1 MVRIEKLLIGGIC
14 VLGLVLFTQTA
25 RAGFQD
31 FFKGVQDV
39 FTSGGSLTD
48 GDIAAGLKEA
58 LQVGTGNAVASVGQA
73 GGYLDN
79 PLIRIPLPGPLE
91 KSEKLLRLAGYGS
104 QVDAFSQSINRAAE
118 AAAPQAKELFWQ
130 AIREMSIEDARQI
143 LGGGDTAATTYF
155 KDKTSGKLQEI
166 FTPIIHDSLAEVG
179 ATRYFQD
186 LDAKAKTLPFAGS
199 LGLDLDGYVTDGA
212 LNGLFA
218 VVAQEE
224 AKIRQNPAARTTD
237 LLKKVFGAGQ

>member
-1 MVRIEKLLIGGIC
+1 MVRLKNLLIGGVC
-14 VLGLVLFTQTA
+14 VLGVVFFMQNA
-25 RAGFQD
+25 HAGFQD

-39 FTSGGSLTD
+39 FTGSASLTD

-58 LQVGTGNAVASVGQA
+58 LQIGTGNAVANVGKV

-79 PLIRIPLPGPLE
+79 PQIRIPLPGPLE
-91 KSEKLLRLAGYGS
+91 KSENLLRLAGYGS

-118 AAAPQAKELFWQ
+118 VAAPQAKELFWQ

-155 KDKTSGKLQEI
+155 KEKTSGNLREI
-166 FTPIIHDSLAEVG
+166 FKPIIHDSMAKVG

-186 LDAKAKTLPFAGS
+186 LDAKVKAIPFAGS
-199 LGLDLDGYVTDGA
+199 LNLDLDSYVTDGA
-212 LNGLFA
+212 LNGLFT
-218 VVAQEE
+218 VVAEE
-224 AKIRQNPAARTTD
+224 ERKIRQNPAARTTD
-237 LLKKVFGAGQ
+237 LLKKVFSAGG